1 MPSSI
6 GSGSGSGQK
15 GSEGDMKTYVLDRE
29 QVVPRPLDE
38 VFAFF
43 ADPGNLEALT
53 PGFLHFRVLTPRST
67 RMETGAVFE
76 YRLRLFGV
84 PLGWKSRIDAYDPPR
99 SFTDVQLDG
108 PYASWVHVHE
118 FRPVPGGVLVR
129 DTVRYALGRG
139 PLGSLA
145 HALFVRRSLARIFD
159 YRAQKLSEH
168 FGAPPRAS
176 NLPARASGT

>member
-1 MPSSI
+1 
-6 GSGSGSGQK
+6 
-15 GSEGDMKTYVLDRE
+15 MKTYVLDRE
-29 QVVPRPLDE
+29 QVVPRTLDE
-38 VFAFF
+38 VFSFF

-53 PGFLHFRVLTPRST
+53 PRFLHFRILTPRST
-67 RMETGAVFE
+67 RMETGSVFE

-99 SFTDVQLDG
+99 SFTDVQLEG

-159 YRAQKLSEH
+159 YRAKKLSEL
-168 FGAPPRAS
+168 FGAPPRVS
-176 NLPARASGT
+176 NLPAGASGT